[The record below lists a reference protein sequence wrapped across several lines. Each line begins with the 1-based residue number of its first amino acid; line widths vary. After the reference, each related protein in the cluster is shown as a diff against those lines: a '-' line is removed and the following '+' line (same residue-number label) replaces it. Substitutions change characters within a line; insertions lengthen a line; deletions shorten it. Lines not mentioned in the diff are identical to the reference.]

1 MLVRDVIK
9 AMESQEL
16 TGKKLAEQ
24 YGVSPRTISKKISG
38 LGYKYDNTGKT
49 YSFVG
54 DDLEAVESL
63 EFSSL
68 FDPAKAVPGTVKK
81 ATAVTAKPTARKNVT
96 TRKAVTAKPK
106 AVKGTTPAVSP
117 EKPLDSI
124 DRLLLASE
132 KPERTY
138 RGYYFD
144 ADILAVIDRA
154 GNKSALINEAL
165 RRVFTEKGLL

>member
-96 TRKAVTAKPK
+96 TRKAVTPK

-124 DRLLLASE
+124 DMLFLQAER
-132 KPERTY
+132 PERVY

-144 ADILAVIDRA
+144 QDILAVIDKSS
-154 GNKSALINEAL
+154 NKSALVNEAL
-165 RRVFTEKGLL
+165 RVIFTAKGLL